1 MMRESLDANNFEVVP
16 VTNVTDALNQIVAQ
30 RFDVLITDL
39 HMPGPGDGFTVA
51 TAMRHS
57 QPDALTL
64 VLSGFPDV
72 QEPMT
77 AILLQADEVIVKPCD
92 IEQLT
97 ELIRKRMLE
106 HKPSVRRK
114 KESVASI
121 LERDTDITIQR
132 WLSRVGKTDELTSHL
147 LPETDRT
154 GHLPE
159 LIKDISGRLRET
171 RVVEAIARPS
181 HSAVAH
187 GRLRY
192 RQGYTAPMMVQ
203 ESRILQVCLFE
214 TIQRNLGIVDFSLVL
229 PDIILIADEVDSQ
242 LTQSVESFLKLQST
256 IAA

>member
-1 MMRESLDANNFEVVP
+1 MVV
-16 VTNVTDALNQIVAQ
+16 AA
-30 RFDVLITDL
+30 
-39 HMPGPGDGFTVA
+39 
-51 TAMRHS
+51 
-57 QPDALTL
+57 
-64 VLSGFPDV
+64 
-72 QEPMT
+72 
-77 AILLQADEVIVKPCD
+77 
-92 IEQLT
+92 
-97 ELIRKRMLE
+97 
-106 HKPSVRRK
+106 
-114 KESVASI
+114 
-121 LERDTDITIQR
+121 
-132 WLSRVGKTDELTSHL
+132 SHL

-214 TIQRNLGIVDFSLVL
+214 TIQHNLGTVDFSLVL
-229 PDIILIADEVDSQ
+229 PDIMFIADEVDSQ